1 MKFFEVFKGELKLI
15 VTDVALMLTVIGG
28 VLLYSFLYP
37 QPYVKQSV
45 TNIPVS
51 IVDYDRSDASRN
63 LVFKLKS
70 TPQMDVVREDMS
82 RQDALDALVANKIKA
97 LIIIPAHFERDL
109 KLSHAPTIALGV
121 DNSYF
126 LIYGAVLEASMKSIM
141 QEAGGLK
148 AAKLL
153 VQQVPMQSV
162 KKEIS
167 PFSLNVIN
175 LFNRYSS
182 YTEYVI
188 PAVFVLILQQT
199 LLIGMGILGGGI
211 NERMCRREDGYYMRA
226 KVSQMIASRYLIF
239 GGLFFM
245 HMLYYFGFSFTFFD
259 ITHLADIG
267 TLLAFGTLFLTASLS
282 LGLFLGALF
291 SEREIATPTVLFS
304 SLPLV
309 FSAGFVWP
317 KEAIPAYIYDIA
329 LFIPSTPAIDGFLKI
344 NQFGAELSA
353 VGTNAL
359 ILLTQT
365 VVYTIL
371 GYYFMKKNQKAYN
384 GKI

>member
-1 MKFFEVFKGELKLI
+1 
-15 VTDVALMLTVIGG
+15 
-28 VLLYSFLYP
+28 
-37 QPYVKQSV
+37 
-45 TNIPVS
+45 
-51 IVDYDRSDASRN
+51 
-63 LVFKLKS
+63 
-70 TPQMDVVREDMS
+70 MDVVREDMS

-141 QEAGGLK
+141 QEAGGVK

-211 NERMCRREDGYYMRA
+211 NERMRRREDGYYMRA

-353 VGTNAL
+353 VSTNAL

>member
-1 MKFFEVFKGELKLI
+1 
-15 VTDVALMLTVIGG
+15 
-28 VLLYSFLYP
+28 
-37 QPYVKQSV
+37 
-45 TNIPVS
+45 
-51 IVDYDRSDASRN
+51 
-63 LVFKLKS
+63 
-70 TPQMDVVREDMS
+70 
-82 RQDALDALVANKIKA
+82 
-97 LIIIPAHFERDL
+97 
-109 KLSHAPTIALGV
+109 
-121 DNSYF
+121 
-126 LIYGAVLEASMKSIM
+126 
-141 QEAGGLK
+141 
-148 AAKLL
+148 
-153 VQQVPMQSV
+153 
-162 KKEIS
+162 
-167 PFSLNVIN
+167 
-175 LFNRYSS
+175 
-182 YTEYVI
+182 
-188 PAVFVLILQQT
+188 
-199 LLIGMGILGGGI
+199 
-211 NERMCRREDGYYMRA
+211 
-226 KVSQMIASRYLIF
+226 
-239 GGLFFM
+239 M